1 MAARKKTVKRK
12 TSNTVPKK
20 RRRPVAS
27 ASRKSKRDVSRIANF
42 VMPLILMALIVGCL
56 GFLGLMGYRTV
67 TASEFFDV
75 KRERIDIRGVSRSSR
90 DEIEKIVAGQTEMS
104 GAWNADL
111 NTIKERVEKLMFV
124 KSAAVSR
131 VLPNGVRVD
140 VTERIPLA
148 AVRLSSGD
156 FLVDSEGEV
165 LSIVSKL
172 EEKFPFVMRGWD
184 EGKTEKARK
193 DNVERVKLYGK
204 MLEEWQSYELASR
217 VKELNLADTQDPR
230 AVIEDSGANVSIAV
244 GKESFGRRLKAAV
257 EVVAGKGGQVPSVN
271 SAGLYPVLEY
281 PK

>member
-1 MAARKKTVKRK
+1 MAVRKKTIKRK
-12 TSNTVPKK
+12 TSVAVPK
-20 RRRPVAS
+20 RRRPVVS
-27 ASRKSKRDVSRIANF
+27 VKGKSKRNVSRVANF
-42 VMPLILMALIVGCL
+42 VMPLILMAFIVGCL
-56 GFLGLMGYRTV
+56 GYLGLMGYRTV

-75 KRERIDIRGVSRSSR
+75 KRTYINGVSRSSKE
-90 DEIEKIVAGQTEMS
+90 EIEKIIAGQTERS

-111 NTIKERVEKLMFV
+111 NSIKDRVEKLMFV

-140 VTERIPLA
+140 VTERVPLA
-148 AVRLSSGD
+148 VVRLGSGD
-156 FLVDSEGEV
+156 FLVDGEGVV
-165 LSIVSKL
+165 LSIVSKP

-184 EGKTEKARK
+184 EAKTEKAAK
-193 DNVERVKLYGK
+193 DNIERVKLYSK
-204 MLEEWQSYELASR
+204 MLEEWQSYELAAR
-217 VKELNLADTQDPR
+217 VKELNLADTHDPK

-244 GKESFGRRLKAAV
+244 GKESFGKRLKAAV

>member
-12 TSNTVPKK
+12 TSVTAPK

-27 ASRKSKRDVSRIANF
+27 TNRKSKRDVSRIANF
-42 VMPLILMALIVGCL
+42 VMPLILMAVIIGCL
-56 GFLGLMGYRTV
+56 GFLGVMGYRTV

-75 KRERIDIRGVSRSSR
+75 KRIDVRGTSRSSR
-90 DEIEKIVAGQTEMS
+90 EEIEKIVAGQTERS

-111 NTIKERVEKLMFV
+111 NTIKERVERLMFV
-124 KSAAVSR
+124 KSVAVSR
-131 VLPNGVRVD
+131 VLPSGVRVD
-140 VTERIPLA
+140 VAERIPLA

-156 FLVDSEGEV
+156 FLVDGEGEV
-165 LSIVSKL
+165 LSTLSKP

-184 EGKTEKARK
+184 EGKTDKARK

-217 VKELNLADTQDPR
+217 VKELNLADAHDPK

-244 GKESFGRRLKAAV
+244 GKESFGKRLKAAV